1 MSAAKAACDHMKSLW
16 HGTPEGEWVSMGV
29 FSDGKHY
36 NAPEGVMFSF
46 PGKNFSCLEMNQTIL
61 ADRRTTVIIFSTS
74 AITSPMTMPD
84 LS

>member
-1 MSAAKAACDHMKSLW
+1 MSAAKAACDNMKSVW

-46 PGKNFSCLEMNQTIL
+46 PGEMS
-61 ADRRTTVIIFSTS
+61 FK
-74 AITSPMTMPD
+74 
-84 LS
+84 